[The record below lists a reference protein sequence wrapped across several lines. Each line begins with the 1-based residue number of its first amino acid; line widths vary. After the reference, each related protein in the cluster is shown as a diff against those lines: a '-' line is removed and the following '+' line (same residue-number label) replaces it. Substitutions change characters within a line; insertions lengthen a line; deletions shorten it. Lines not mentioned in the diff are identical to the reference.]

1 MVNSMVAPVE
11 AGARAFLAMAAMDH
25 TKFVVV
31 DRKWICV
38 GSWNCWLRTHFY
50 EAETNIVVED
60 PAMGARIVREEI
72 DHVVRRELLDLGD
85 VVRYNGKMLRREG
98 AMVAAKL
105 GHAGDAFSLKFIYTR
120 AAGWARPC
128 GGVEPVPYSRT

>member
-85 VVRYNGKMLRREG
+85 VVRYDGKMLRREG
-98 AMVAAKL
+98 ATVAAKL
-105 GHAGDAFSLKFIYTR
+105 GHAGDAFSLKFI
-120 AAGWARPC
+120 
-128 GGVEPVPYSRT
+128 